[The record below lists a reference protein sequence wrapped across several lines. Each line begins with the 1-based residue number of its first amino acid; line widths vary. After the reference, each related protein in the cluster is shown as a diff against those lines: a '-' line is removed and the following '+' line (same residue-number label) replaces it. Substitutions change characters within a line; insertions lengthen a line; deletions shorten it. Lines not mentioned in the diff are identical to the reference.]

1 MKRQVLALSLL
12 FIAVTVVVIDAALV
26 GGWSP
31 IEDLKDKHVV
41 EIAEFAVAEHNKE
54 VKSNLKLESIVKGE
68 SQVVS
73 EIAEFAITEHSKQ
86 ANSNLELDSIVEG
99 HERNAGDSKNCQL
112 ILTVKGGKADEQY
125 EAVVNVSENL
135 KALMLFLPLKG
146 QKAITFLCFVGFIK
160 GGKIGDCVSKPAAA
174 AARKKV
180 AVKRFSPPHQS
191 PSAEAAVATKGHS
204 GLLSSKSGQLAGN
217 PNRMKGLFKSKPRT
231 PADVVR
237 QTRNLLIYVDQSSS
251 SLSDSKREEKLYIL
265 TQMVELAK
273 NTRELKSILYG
284 DSESEPVSEACAQLT
299 QEFFRE
305 NTLRLLIICLPKLNL
320 ETRKDATQVV
330 ANLQRQQV
338 NSRLIASDYL
348 EKNTDLLDILIAGYE
363 NTDMALHYGV
373 MLKEC
378 IRHQSVARYVL
389 ESPHVKKFFDYIQLP
404 NFDISADAAATF
416 KELLTRHKSTVAE
429 FLSKNYDW
437 FFAEFNLKLLES
449 TNYITRR
456 QSIKLLGDMLL
467 DRSNAVVMTR
477 YVSSR
482 DNLRILMNLLRI
494 TRTSISYIVGLN
506 LYVMNPPLQESSKSI
521 QTEAFHVFKL
531 FVANQHKPPDIVS
544 ILVANRSKLLRL
556 LADFKLDKEDEQFE
570 ADKAQVVKEI
580 ASLEEVV
587 HVLSTLPVIVCCDYS
602 LASPSAHSLFNVGGN
617 SVSEF
622 LETAVEAAKKAGEII
637 REGFYQTKH
646 VEHKGQGSFEMEI
659 ELSIQVDLV
668 TETDKACEALI
679 FNHLKQQ
686 YPSHKLIGEETTAAC
701 GATELTD
708 EPTWIVDPLDGTT
721 NFVHGFPFVCISI
734 GLTIGKVPTVGVV
747 YNPIMDEVRFC
758 GSHVSSGVHGKGA
771 FLNGKPIKVSSQ
783 SELVKSLLATE
794 LLPASILILY
804 VSLQIMLKTDR
815 IKFWY
820 HKAGTKR
827 DKSAVDATTDKI
839 NSLLFK
845 VRSLR
850 MSGSCALNLCGIAC
864 GRIDLFYETGY
875 GGPWDVAG
883 GAVIVKEAGG
893 LVYDPSGKDFDITSQ
908 RVAASNPL
916 LKDAFVEVLQQTE

>member
-1 MKRQVLALSLL
+1 
-12 FIAVTVVVIDAALV
+12 
-26 GGWSP
+26 
-31 IEDLKDKHVV
+31 
-41 EIAEFAVAEHNKE
+41 
-54 VKSNLKLESIVKGE
+54 
-68 SQVVS
+68 
-73 EIAEFAITEHSKQ
+73 
-86 ANSNLELDSIVEG
+86 
-99 HERNAGDSKNCQL
+99 
-112 ILTVKGGKADEQY
+112 
-125 EAVVNVSENL
+125 
-135 KALMLFLPLKG
+135 
-146 QKAITFLCFVGFIK
+146 
-160 GGKIGDCVSKPAAA
+160 
-174 AARKKV
+174 
-180 AVKRFSPPHQS
+180 
-191 PSAEAAVATKGHS
+191 
-204 GLLSSKSGQLAGN
+204 
-217 PNRMKGLFKSKPRT
+217 MKGLFKSKPRT

-237 QTRNLLIYVDQSSS
+237 QTRDLLIYVDQSSS
-251 SLSDSKREEKLYIL
+251 SLSDSKREEK
-265 TQMVELAK
+265 MVELAK

-482 DNLRILMNLLRI
+482 DNLRILMNLLR
-494 TRTSISYIVGLN
+494 
-506 LYVMNPPLQESSKSI
+506 ESSKSI

-580 ASLEEVV
+580 ASLEQ
-587 HVLSTLPVIVCCDYS
+587 
-602 LASPSAHSLFNVGGN
+602 A
-617 SVSEF
+617 
-622 LETAVEAAKKAGEII
+622 
-637 REGFYQTKH
+637 
-646 VEHKGQGSFEMEI
+646 
-659 ELSIQVDLV
+659 
-668 TETDKACEALI
+668 
-679 FNHLKQQ
+679 
-686 YPSHKLIGEETTAAC
+686 
-701 GATELTD
+701 
-708 EPTWIVDPLDGTT
+708 
-721 NFVHGFPFVCISI
+721 
-734 GLTIGKVPTVGVV
+734 
-747 YNPIMDEVRFC
+747 
-758 GSHVSSGVHGKGA
+758 
-771 FLNGKPIKVSSQ
+771 
-783 SELVKSLLATE
+783 
-794 LLPASILILY
+794 
-804 VSLQIMLKTDR
+804 
-815 IKFWY
+815 
-820 HKAGTKR
+820 
-827 DKSAVDATTDKI
+827 
-839 NSLLFK
+839 
-845 VRSLR
+845 
-850 MSGSCALNLCGIAC
+850 
-864 GRIDLFYETGY
+864 
-875 GGPWDVAG
+875 
-883 GAVIVKEAGG
+883 
-893 LVYDPSGKDFDITSQ
+893 
-908 RVAASNPL
+908 
-916 LKDAFVEVLQQTE
+916 